1 MHDLIFFV
9 QDYEKACDAFLD
21 GFKIDP
27 GSAEIENALR
37 YVTYYPW
44 LQFLYTLSF
53 TCDGIN
59 THFLNNFFL
68 TEKTASEA
76 PAVKILLN
84 KKKRSYLQRP
94 QKQQG
99 ENSRL

>member
-21 GFKIDP
+21 GFKIDI

-44 LQFLYTLSF
+44 LQFLYTLS
-53 TCDGIN
+53 CDGIN
-59 THFLNNFFL
+59 THFLNKFFFEL
-68 TEKTASEA
+68 KKQRVR
-76 PAVKILLN
+76 PPLL
-84 KKKRSYLQRP
+84 KFY
-94 QKQQG
+94 
-99 ENSRL
+99 

>member
-21 GFKIDP
+21 GFKIDI
-27 GSAEIENALR
+27 GSAKIENALR

-84 KKKRSYLQRP
+84 KKKRSYLQRQ